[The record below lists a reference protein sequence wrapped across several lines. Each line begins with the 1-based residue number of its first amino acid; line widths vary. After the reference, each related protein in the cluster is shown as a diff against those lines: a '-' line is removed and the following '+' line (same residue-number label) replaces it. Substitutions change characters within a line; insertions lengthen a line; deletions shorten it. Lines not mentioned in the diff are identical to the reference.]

1 MKQQIIDSKVNP
13 NATGE
18 ADDCLFEYLHAEL
31 VNYVLSK
38 SSNTAVSNKYKMIK
52 IKMLACIMLFSLLF
66 IIKKF
71 FENIYINIYVC

>member
-1 MKQQIIDSKVNP
+1 MKQQIIDSKANP

-38 SSNTAVSNKYKMIK
+38 SSNTAVSNEHK
-52 IKMLACIMLFSLLF
+52 IIVISIICICY
-66 IIKKF
+66 
-71 FENIYINIYVC
+71 IYIFCYLL

>member
-1 MKQQIIDSKVNP
+1 MKQQIVDSKANP

-38 SSNTAVSNKYKMIK
+38 SSNVGVSNELKLIVISNTIYMCYKI
-52 IKMLACIMLFSLLF
+52 SF
-66 IIKKF
+66 IIYYKR
-71 FENIYINIYVC
+71 IL

>member
-38 SSNTAVSNKYKMIK
+38 SSNTAVSNEYKMIAISK
-52 IKMLACIMLFSLLF
+52 NACMYCNFLYYLL
-66 IIKKF
+66 
-71 FENIYINIYVC
+71 

>member
-1 MKQQIIDSKVNP
+1 MKQQIIDSKANP

-38 SSNTAVSNKYKMIK
+38 SSNAAVSNVCVHKMIV
-52 IKMLACIMLFSLLF
+52 ISNAACMCYNIFCYLLEKNFSD
-66 IIKKF
+66 
-71 FENIYINIYVC
+71 

>member
-1 MKQQIIDSKVNP
+1 MKQQIIDSKANP

-38 SSNTAVSNKYKMIK
+38 SSNVAVSNEHKMIV
-52 IKMLACIMLFSLLF
+52 ISSAICMYYMYLLLF
-66 IIKKF
+66 TIKKF
-71 FENIYINIYVC
+71 SD

>member
-1 MKQQIIDSKVNP
+1 MKQQIIDSKVNS

-38 SSNTAVSNKYKMIK
+38 SSNTAVSNKYKMIAISK
-52 IKMLACIMLFSLLF
+52 NACM
-66 IIKKF
+66 
-71 FENIYINIYVC
+71 

>member
-1 MKQQIIDSKVNP
+1 MKQQIIDSKTNP

-38 SSNTAVSNKYKMIK
+38 STNAAVSNEYIVQSCLH
-52 IKMLACIMLFSLLF
+52 IHCLL
-66 IIKKF
+66 
-71 FENIYINIYVC
+71 